1 MKKYLFLL
9 ATVLWLGI
17 PASAQSPAIELVVH
31 GGAVWRHTPKL
42 TTRSGEILM
51 GQEIGLRFQMTGR
64 RDWHA
69 WQRYPVLGASLV
81 HFQLGEGSHG
91 QTFGLLPHLS
101 VPLVR
106 RGAFTAFFRLGT
118 GLARVSRPYD
128 YFSNREQNAI
138 GSHWNNITQFR
149 LGAEWRLGG
158 HLRLQTG
165 AALNHFSNGAS
176 ALPNFGINIPSAF
189 MGLAWS
195 PAPLRETDFQPAQT
209 SKRPERRWGGT
220 LQFNFANIEYGIFD
234 GPKYAVPGGSAA
246 IFYHFNRI
254 SRLLLGTDYEFNHAI
269 YDFGL
274 QSAEFA
280 SAAEARHGATR
291 LAIFIADEFLFGAI
305 GVQLQM
311 GRYVGADMNRFVLKR
326 NYSKLTTRVYLP
338 RLFGTALRPHLGVTL
353 KAHAT
358 TAEYIS
364 LNAGLAL

>member
-1 MKKYLFLL
+1 MKKRLFIL
-9 ATVLWLGI
+9 AITLGI
-17 PASAQSPAIELVVH
+17 GISASAQAPAIELVVH
-31 GGAVWRHTPKL
+31 GGAVWCHTPKL
-42 TTRSGEILM
+42 TTSTGEMLG
-51 GQEIGLRFQMTGR
+51 GQEIGLRFQTTGR

-69 WQRYPVLGASLV
+69 WQRYPVLGAAFV
-81 HFQLGEGSHG
+81 HFQLGQGSHG
-91 QTFGLLPHLS
+91 QAFGLLPHLS
-101 VPLVR
+101 VPVVR
-106 RGAFTAFFRLGT
+106 AGRFTAFFRLGT
-118 GLARVSRPYD
+118 GLAWVTRPYD
-128 YFSNREQNAI
+128 YFENPGQNAL

-149 LGAEWRLGG
+149 LGAEWRLGA

-176 ALPNFGINIPSAF
+176 ALPNYGINIPSGY
-189 MGLAWS
+189 MSLAWS
-195 PAPLRETDFQPAQT
+195 PAPLYESDFQPAR
-209 SKRPERRWGGT
+209 SEKRPERRWGGT

-246 IFYHFNRI
+246 VFYHFNRVN
-254 SRLLLGTDYEFNHAI
+254 RFLLGMDYESNRAI

-274 QSAEFA
+274 QSAEF
-280 SAAEARHGATR
+280 SDAAEARRGATR

-311 GRYVGADMNRFVLKR
+311 GRYVGRDMNRFVLKQ

-338 RLFGTALRPHLGVTL
+338 RLFGTDLRPHLGVTL

-358 TAEYIS
+358 TAEYIA